1 MQGSEVPLYL
11 HAEFLPNIR
20 QLTLYVSLP
29 GTAEFDGISPDCQL
43 SQSRKA
49 VTVSLPQPFQNVTET
64 IKLPARVCDAS
75 RRALQTTSRPTPQ
88 TNKDSYDFSFR
99 MQVDANDEVLAPQDE
114 SIDNFVPWT
123 ADGMSGLTRIKCRDC
138 GQHFLESSSAD
149 SVKDG
154 SDKNPQT
161 WTWKDLP
168 SGNWAEMMDF
178 WHCHKPDP
186 HEGHEKDEKKSALQ
200 TEEQTAQI
208 KGYGA
213 DSQVVATPGAIL
225 VDVATFLLAESDCVG
240 LEKVRPSHVYPLV
253 TTFHSFFSFRS
264 AAPSSHIPRATQKG
278 TTQFSVGWP
287 PILLPEMNSESTLR
301 AQF

>member
-1 MQGSEVPLYL
+1 MQGPEVPLYL

-75 RRALQTTSRPTPQ
+75 RRALQTSSRPNPQ
-88 TNKDSYDFSFR
+88 TNKDSHDFSFR
-99 MQVDANDEVLAPQDE
+99 MQVDANDEVLAPRDE
-114 SIDNFVPWT
+114 SIDDFVPWT
-123 ADGMSGLTRIKCRDC
+123 AEGMSGLTRIRCRDC
-138 GQHFLESSSAD
+138 GQHFLGSSSVSD
-149 SVKDG
+149 SAKDG
-154 SDKNPQT
+154 SDENTQT

-240 LEKVRPSHVYPLV
+240 LEKVRPFHVSPLV
-253 TTFHSFFSFRS
+253 TTSHFIVFSRPLHHPPTS
-264 AAPSSHIPRATQKG
+264 PGQLRRGPLSSQWGGLRYYCPR
-278 TTQFSVGWP
+278 
-287 PILLPEMNSESTLR
+287 
-301 AQF
+301 